1 MEFSGFQP
9 DYDFKKMRDDE
20 KHQATEV
27 TRLRVKFKKR
37 QAVLQDQSELQNTFN
52 AIENEAQDELN
63 TNLQQIDNKHGES
76 IEADRPI
83 DFVHLVPGQGLS
95 NGRNE
100 SDSGGYHSH
109 DESQSPI
116 LGRSSTIP
124 SSEIKDNSTASMY
137 IL

>member
-20 KHQATEV
+20 KRQATEV
-27 TRLRVKFKKR
+27 TRLQVKFKKR
-37 QAVLQDQSELQNTFN
+37 QAVLQAQSELQNTFK
-52 AIENEAQDELN
+52 AIEDEAQEELN
-63 TNLQQIDNKHGES
+63 TNIQKIDNKYGES

-83 DFVHLVPGQGLS
+83 DFVQLVPGQGLS

-100 SDSGGYHSH
+100 PDSGGYHSH

-124 SSEIKDNSTASMY
+124 SSEIKDNNTASMHV
-137 IL
+137 L